1 MDKYDYITATTLE
14 EKVRLEKLIKYME
27 DNNIEDNLL
36 EYKERYNNICKYLV
50 AKDKYLNIE
59 KDIDDIKIKL
69 DELYKKKDE
78 YEVDNLLLEETLI
91 SKFNTDTNGKY
102 RNILYEDIKLIDDKE
117 IRDILYILF
126 EKESEYSK
134 LLSKRNKLKNIIDK
148 DKYPNTYDTLLNQD
162 ILIEKQDE
170 LNIAVSQL
178 SNGATIIDCGVNVDG
193 SFKAGELYTKVCLGG
208 LADVGISIP
217 GDLSEKF
224 ALPSVKIKTDS
235 PAISTLGS
243 QKAGWSVSVGDFF
256 ALGSGPARAIC
267 KKPAETY
274 EEIGYED
281 TEADLAILTLEADV
295 LPGEDVAQY
304 IADECNVD
312 VKDVYLLVAPT
323 SSLVGSIQISG
334 RVVENGT
341 YKMLEAIKFDV
352 TKVKHAAGIAPI
364 APIDPDGLKAMGKT
378 NDAVLFGGRTYYYVE
393 SDENDDIADV
403 AAKLPSS
410 AADGYGKPFFDVF
423 KEAEF
428 DFYKIDKGMFAPA
441 EVVINDLTTGK
452 IYKEG
457 YVNVD
462 LLKKSFGVDN

>member
-1 MDKYDYITATTLE
+1 MVSVNVE
-14 EKVRLEKLIKYME
+14 
-27 DNNIEDNLL
+27 
-36 EYKERYNNICKYLV
+36 
-50 AKDKYLNIE
+50 AKKTVDVMIE
-59 KDIDDIKIKL
+59 KA
-69 DELYKKKDE
+69 
-78 YEVDNLLLEETLI
+78 
-91 SKFNTDTNGKY
+91 
-102 RNILYEDIKLIDDKE
+102 
-117 IRDILYILF
+117 
-126 EKESEYSK
+126 
-134 LLSKRNKLKNIIDK
+134 
-148 DKYPNTYDTLLNQD
+148 
-162 ILIEKQDE
+162 DE
-170 LNIAVSQL
+170 LNIAVETL
-178 SNGATIIDCGVNVDG
+178 GNGATVIDCGVNVDG

-224 ALPSVKIKTDS
+224 ALPS
-235 PAISTLGS
+235 
-243 QKAGWSVSVGDFF
+243 
-256 ALGSGPARAIC
+256 
-267 KKPAETY
+267 
-274 EEIGYED
+274 GYED
-281 TEADLAILTLEADV
+281 KDADLAILTLEADV
-295 LPGEDVAQY
+295 LPGDEVAQY
-304 IADECNVD
+304 IADECDVD

-457 YVNVD
+457 FVNAD
-462 LLKKSFGVDN
+462 LLKKSFGVDE